1 MRPLVAVYPFAPIFW
16 GIFLW
21 ASFPEWR
28 LLRRARSMGGVGS
41 QDAGS
46 MRVIV
51 AGMELALLLAFPL
64 AFFAPAAAITHQRR
78 VVFWTGV
85 ALLVLGSLLRRHC
98 LRMLGDSFTGAVRV
112 QAGQAVI
119 ERGAYRYVRHPSY
132 TAGMLMY
139 VGLGLALSNW
149 LSLLVL
155 VLATAIVY
163 GYRVSVEERALVAT
177 LGERY
182 VAYVRRT
189 RRFVPF
195 VF

>member
-1 MRPLVAVYPFAPIFW
+1 
-16 GIFLW
+16 
-21 ASFPEWR
+21 
-28 LLRRARSMGGVGS
+28 
-41 QDAGS
+41 
-46 MRVIV
+46 
-51 AGMELALLLAFPL
+51 
-64 AFFAPAAAITHQRR
+64 
-78 VVFWTGV
+78 
-85 ALLVLGSLLRRHC
+85 
-98 LRMLGDSFTGAVRV
+98 MLGDSFTGAVRV

>member
-1 MRPLVAVYPFAPIFW
+1 MDRAADPAVLKRRMYW
-16 GIFLW
+16 
-21 ASFPEWR
+21 
-28 LLRRARSMGGVGS
+28 LLGLTFIHVVGEGGLGFVEALRTGS
-41 QDAGS
+41 
-46 MRVIV
+46 
-51 AGMELALLLAFPL
+51 L
-64 AFFAPAAAITHQRR
+64 
-78 VVFWTGV
+78 

-98 LRMLGDSFTGAVRV
+98 FRMLGDSFTGAVRV
-112 QAGQAVI
+112 QAGQEVI

-139 VGLGLALSNW
+139 VGVGLALSNW

-189 RRFVPF
+189 KRFVPF

>member
-1 MRPLVAVYPFAPIFW
+1 MAPLIVLYPYAPVFWAIFA
-16 GIFLW
+16 W
-21 ASFPEWR
+21 ASLPEWR
-28 LLRRARSMGGVGS
+28 LLRRARPSGGVGP

-64 AFFAPAAAITHQRR
+64 AFLAPAATLTRHRHAL
-78 VVFWTGV
+78 FWAGDV
-85 ALLVLGSLLRRHC
+85 LIVLGSLLRRHC
-98 LRMLGDSFTGAVRV
+98 FRMLGDSFTGAVRV
-112 QAGQAVI
+112 LPEQAVI
-119 ERGAYRYVRHPSY
+119 ERGAYRYARHPSY

-139 VGLGLALSNW
+139 VGFGLALTNW

-155 VLATAIVY
+155 VLASTIVY
-163 GYRVSVEERALVAT
+163 SYRVSVEERALVAT

-189 RRFVPF
+189 KRFVPF